1 MKETMS
7 KTIEAVVEQ
16 TAIVKRAATAARA
29 KQLIAHWQNGF
40 ESGGLV
46 QRKLRLGFVNDV
58 LGQQRA
64 N

>member
-1 MKETMS
+1 VKENMNRI
-7 KTIEAVVEQ
+7 IEGNVGQ
-16 TAIVKRAATAARA
+16 MLPVKRAATAARA
-29 KQLIAHWQNGF
+29 KQLSAHWQNGF

-46 QRKLRLGFVNDV
+46 QRKLRLGFVDV

>member
-7 KTIEAVVEQ
+7 KTIEAVTEQ
-16 TAIVKRAATAARA
+16 TATVKRTATAARA

-46 QRKLRLGFVNDV
+46 QRKLRLGFVNV
-58 LGQQRA
+58 LAQQRA